1 MKDQQ
6 PDTRRPGN
14 FWAEGRRRGVFRVGG
29 LYVAG
34 AFVLLQLG
42 EIVLP
47 AFNAPDWALQTLVVF
62 VFLGLPVAL
71 AFSWV
76 YDLSPEG
83 LKRTR
88 SLVPAGG
95 RSLVPGLAL
104 LGVTAVSAAL
114 GAWWF
119 SRSAMGDP
127 ETGAGA
133 DAPSSS
139 PAAFASLDPAAPIT
153 AIAVLPLAHF
163 AEGDDLFARQL
174 HDEIITR
181 LSELTSLRVVSR
193 TSVERYRTTDKMLP
207 EIAAELGVQAIVTGS
222 VAMTAESDSVRISI
236 QLLHAPSDTH
246 IESLTRQ
253 REMKDILRLQ
263 TEIAVEIATLVQ
275 GELGAEAVDDFEWIA
290 QVDPEAH
297 RAFLRGQEALDR
309 GTPEAR
315 QAALGWFDQAVEH
328 DEGFALARA
337 WRAGAHL
344 LGLSDEDSIPTGV
357 IASIRQDLLRAEE
370 LGGAADEVTAAMV
383 ILEDHLGDGFE
394 EALESLPPAFRD
406 VVVDVRTA
414 VEATDPVRRQYLFD
428 ATRFGRSL
436 GPRSPLMVARRL
448 VETER
453 YDSAEAVYR
462 QILEDDPS
470 VVPAWAGLED
480 LHLRQGDFDEAI
492 GVREDWI
499 LATRGDTP
507 ASRAAVEQLRGV
519 SAPEDPS
526 GYWRWRHDHSAD
538 RKARGEPVS
547 EVELAMVAVGMGD
560 ADAALDHL
568 RAAVDRRDPALM
580 TLRTSPVWDPLRD
593 DSRFREIVQQARELW
608 RGGRGPERGPGGEGE
623 RGPRRTGERGGEG
636 RR

>member
-1 MKDQQ
+1 MTDQQ
-6 PDTRRPGN
+6 PDTKQPN
-14 FWAEGRRRGVFRVGG
+14 TFWAEGRRRGVFRVGG

-34 AFVLLQLG
+34 AFVILQLG

-88 SLVPAGG
+88 SLVPVGG

-104 LGVTAVSAAL
+104 LGVTALSAGL

-119 SRSAMGDP
+119 SRSAMGTADTD
-127 ETGAGA
+127 TGPG
-133 DAPSSS
+133 APSSS

-181 LSELTSLRVVSR
+181 LSELTTLRVVSR
-193 TSVERYRTTDKMLP
+193 TSVERYRTTDMLLP
-207 EIAAELGVQAIVTGS
+207 EIAAELRVQAIVTGS
-222 VAMTAESDSVRISI
+222 VAMTGENDSVRISI

-246 IESLTRQ
+246 MESLTWQ

-275 GELGAEAVDDFEWIA
+275 GELRTPDVEVDRIA

-297 RAFLRGQEALDR
+297 RAFLRGRDELDR
-309 GTPEAR
+309 GTPEAWR
-315 QAALGWFDQAVEH
+315 AALEWFDQAIEL
-328 DEGFALARA
+328 DSAFAPARA

-344 LGLSDEDSIPTGV
+344 LELSHADSIPSNL
-357 IASIRQDLLRAEE
+357 IAMVQEDLQLAEE
-370 LGGAADEVTAAMV
+370 LGGAADEVATAMV
-383 ILEDHLGDGFE
+383 ILDDHLGEGGE
-394 EALESLPPAFRD
+394 GAHEALPSEVRD
-406 VVVDVRTA
+406 VIAEVRTS
-414 VEATDPVRRQYLFD
+414 VEGTDQIRRQYLLD

-436 GPRSPLMVARRL
+436 GPQSPLLVARRL
-448 VETER
+448 LETER
-453 YDSAEAVYR
+453 YDSAEVVYR
-462 QILEDDPS
+462 NILEDDPS

-480 LHLRQGDFDEAI
+480 LYLRQGDYAGAVE
-492 GVREDWI
+492 VREDWI
-499 LATRGDTP
+499 LATRGDSPDT
-507 ASRAAVEQLRGV
+507 RAAVQQLRTAF
-519 SAPEDPS
+519 APEAPAT
-526 GYWRWRHDHSAD
+526 YWQWRQVHTSD
-538 RKARGEPVS
+538 RQARGERVS
-547 EVELAMVAVGMGD
+547 EVELAMVAMGLGD

-568 RAAVDRRDPALM
+568 RAAVGRRDPALM

-593 DSRFREIVQQARELW
+593 DSRFREIVQRARELW
-608 RGGRGPERGPGGEGE
+608 RGGRGQGRERERGAEGGRE
-623 RGPRRTGERGGEG
+623 
-636 RR
+636 